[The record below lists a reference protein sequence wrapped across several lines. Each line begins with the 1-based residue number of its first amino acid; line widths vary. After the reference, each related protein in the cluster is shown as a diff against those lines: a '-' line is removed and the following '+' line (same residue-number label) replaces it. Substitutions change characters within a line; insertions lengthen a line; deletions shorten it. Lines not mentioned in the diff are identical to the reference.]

1 MYIAETS
8 EPGGQISPRPQNR
21 EIVNTKL
28 ASLNCHRELQP
39 KPKTKTTVQW
49 CKNCQRELSSSFF
62 SVPRVMRG
70 LVGVG

>member
-1 MYIAETS
+1 MYLAETS

-49 CKNCQRELSSSFF
+49 CKNC
-62 SVPRVMRG
+62 
-70 LVGVG
+70 

>member
-28 ASLNCHRELQP
+28 ASLNSHRESLVLVFFFQYL
-39 KPKTKTTVQW
+39 
-49 CKNCQRELSSSFF
+49 ELCE
-62 SVPRVMRG
+62 VWLGWDR
-70 LVGVG
+70 

>member
-28 ASLNCHRELQP
+28 ASLNCHHDLKPNQ
-39 KPKTKTTVQW
+39 KPKLLFSGVKIDNERLVLVFFYL
-49 CKNCQRELSSSFF
+49 ELCE
-62 SVPRVMRG
+62 VWLG
-70 LVGVG
+70 WDT

>member
-1 MYIAETS
+1 MYIAEIS

-28 ASLNCHRELQP
+28 ASLNSHRESL
-39 KPKTKTTVQW
+39 V
-49 CKNCQRELSSSFF
+49 LVFF

>member
-28 ASLNCHRELQP
+28 ASLMSPRIAT
-39 KPKTKTTVQW
+39 KTKNQNY
-49 CKNCQRELSSSFF
+49 CA
-62 SVPRVMRG
+62 
-70 LVGVG
+70 VG

>member
-28 ASLNCHRELQP
+28 ASLNELQP
-39 KPKTKTTVQW
+39 KPKTQNFCAV
-49 CKNCQRELSSSFF
+49 
-62 SVPRVMRG
+62 V
-70 LVGVG
+70 